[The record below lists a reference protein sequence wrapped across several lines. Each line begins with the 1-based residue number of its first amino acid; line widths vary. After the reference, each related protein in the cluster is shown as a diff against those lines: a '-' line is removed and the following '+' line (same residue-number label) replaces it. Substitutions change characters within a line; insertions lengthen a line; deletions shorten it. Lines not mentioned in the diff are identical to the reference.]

1 MSVVQIDEFDESL
14 RARRMCAY
22 LPHSDSTDI
31 TKYIRLIISNVQV
44 GGEPFTRIICV
55 TADPTYRLL
64 ADSMGAN
71 VICSAR
77 DNNDLSMIL
86 TVANQSSGGTLLVI
100 FPDIGRCPDAFFSK
114 MPSGVTL
121 LVIRPAEDTNVAQG
135 CSVHI
140 MPYVKELGSTEHSV
154 VQRRL
159 VGLGCA
165 GTYDINAILKEL
177 RVAQAGLMIV
187 LNRASASQT
196 SAFEP
201 QSNWGLNKQLKYDLY
216 WWNTAEEI
224 PLLKRKPDV
233 VAGLLRFIAD
243 TL

>member
-14 RARRMCAY
+14 RTRRMCAY
-22 LPHSDSTDI
+22 LPNGSSNEI
-31 TKYIRLIISNVQV
+31 TKYIRLIISNIQV

-55 TADPTYRLL
+55 TADPIYRLL
-64 ADSMGAN
+64 ADSIGAN

-77 DNNDLSMIL
+77 DNSDLSMIL
-86 TVANQSSGGTLLVI
+86 TMANQSSGGTLLI
-100 FPDIGRCPDAFFSK
+100 LFPDIGRCPDAFFSK

-121 LVIRPAEDTNVAQG
+121 LVMRPADDMNIAQG
-135 CSVHI
+135 CSIHI
-140 MPYVKELGSTEHSV
+140 MPYVKEIGSTEHSA

-187 LNRASASQT
+187 LN
-196 SAFEP
+196 
-201 QSNWGLNKQLKYDLY
+201 KQLKHDLY
-216 WWNTAEEI
+216 WWNTADEI

>member
-14 RARRMCAY
+14 RARRMCAF
-22 LPHSDSTDI
+22 LPHSESNEI

-55 TADPTYRLL
+55 TADPVYRLL
-64 ADSMGAN
+64 ADSIGAN

-77 DNNDLSMIL
+77 DNSDLTMIL
-86 TVANQSSGGTLLVI
+86 TMANQSAGGTLLI
-100 FPDIGRCPDAFFSK
+100 LFPDIGRCPDAFFSK

-121 LVIRPAEDTNVAQG
+121 LVIRPADDTNVAHG
-135 CSVHI
+135 CNIHI
-140 MPYVKELGSTEHSV
+140 MPYVKEIGSTEHSV

-187 LNRASASQT
+187 LNRTQT
-196 SAFEP
+196 SGFES
-201 QSNWGLNKQLKYDLY
+201 QSSWGSNKQLKYDLY

-224 PLLKRKPDV
+224 PLLKRKPDI